1 MSEGRRGRGLPTP
14 RPRVSS
20 APIPHLCLRAA
31 SRLWSWA
38 WLRRSEVEED
48 WSEEDMAREAVAVV
62 RVLVLFGMMTMVP
75 IRAYSWGICADRA
88 LWIWVELCCV

>member
-1 MSEGRRGRGLPTP
+1 VGRTGILDCDKASGSYVSEGRRGRGLPTP

-48 WSEEDMAREAVAVV
+48 WSEEDMVRKAVAVV
-62 RVLVLFGMMTMVP
+62 RM
-75 IRAYSWGICADRA
+75 
-88 LWIWVELCCV
+88 